1 MSGKPSQSPVIST
14 PKPSCHGLWVRP
26 GRAPEAKKA
35 RLGQETG
42 RVAGV
47 GREPGRLA
55 SLPTVSVLV
64 VCPALPPALP
74 SLCLS
79 SEPCPLDPEQAGPGT
94 HGPILSASC
103 AQMPPTPLQLGVLAL
118 PGTAAALACPSP
130 GTHRAP
136 LLGGLGAGLGKASLP
151 LVSGPCP
158 PAAEALQAHNTV
170 FQEHAA
176 PSSPGSAPST
186 RGFRRASEISIA
198 SQVSGMAESYTASGI
213 AQSECSSATH
223 PSELRALS
231 CCGWCQPGPLCP
243 PEDS

>member
-1 MSGKPSQSPVIST
+1 M
-14 PKPSCHGLWVRP
+14 
-26 GRAPEAKKA
+26 A
-35 RLGQETG
+35 R
-42 RVAGV
+42 V
-47 GREPGRLA
+47 GHEPGHLA

-64 VCPALPPALP
+64 RLSSPAPALP

-103 AQMPPTPLQLGVLAL
+103 AQMPPTPLQLVLAL

-130 GTHRAP
+130 STHWAP
-136 LLGGLGAGLGKASLP
+136 LLGGPGAGLGKASLP

-213 AQSECSSATH
+213 AQSKCSSATH
-223 PSELRALS
+223 PSEPGGSVLS
-231 CCGWCQPGPLCP
+231 QPVSTGPIMP
-243 PEDS
+243 PQRTVGDYWGGCHWHLVGRDLLNTL